1 MGISTFNLLALQAQK
16 QVTAPPQSKYC
27 TKERQPKTENLPV
40 QVTSWT
46 NRPIVGGQHTQ
57 EVSSSDR
64 KKDCFKFNKNDRKSQ
79 PVRHRLLK
87 TRTYCADQIH
97 TQEVLANR
105 RKKSFHEPSKDDWK
119 RQPVRHRL
127 QGNWK
132 ISASRR
138 EETTFTRSNSNE
150 EGGLSASSD
159 CSSNTEMNSANS
171 SSVGMTFTSGSSSD
185 DEGITANC
193 ECRGNKEN
201 STCTRR
207 CTQENKIFADSKG
220 TCEKEKISAPSSSE
234 GIKLTNSSCKP
245 VLLMHHDSSTEEI
258 NFPIWLKY
266 LKGSSRLV
274 RNMNLNSTRGRTS
287 EEEDI
292 ANNKCSSDTESSK
305 SSSDIEMIFASGSSV
320 GMYSSRSSGSEEEEM
335 PVNSKCSS

>member
-1 MGISTFNLLALQAQK
+1 M
-16 QVTAPPQSKYC
+16 
-27 TKERQPKTENLPV
+27 
-40 QVTSWT
+40 
-46 NRPIVGGQHTQ
+46 
-57 EVSSSDR
+57 
-64 KKDCFKFNKNDRKSQ
+64 
-79 PVRHRLLK
+79 
-87 TRTYCADQIH
+87 
-97 TQEVLANR
+97 
-105 RKKSFHEPSKDDWK
+105 
-119 RQPVRHRL
+119 
-127 QGNWK
+127 
-132 ISASRR
+132 
-138 EETTFTRSNSNE
+138 TFTRSNSNE

-201 STCTRR
+201 SSCTRR

-320 GMYSSRSSGSEEEEM
+320 GMYSSRSSGSEEEEI
-335 PVNSKCSS
+335 PVNSKCSSGGMNSANSRHCSDSEKTPSWSSSGGMNSTRSRSKEEGEMSANSPRSSDSKKTPACSSSGRMNSARSRSREEGEMFANSKCT